1 NRDVIP
7 LPSHEGR
14 YPSAV
19 REGDDCLC
27 LRQHHRDALDPQ
39 DHPRRDL
46 LRLPPV
52 LHRQAEA
59 GRHGWPGGTLPAQVR
74 PPQRERRHV
83 GVTCPPAAR
92 RGRARQGP
100 RPRWPDMTMLD
111 RLAEI
116 ERHYEELERL
126 VSDPAV
132 LADRRR
138 YVALAKERAQLEET
152 VT

>member
-1 NRDVIP
+1 
-7 LPSHEGR
+7 
-14 YPSAV
+14 
-19 REGDDCLC
+19 
-27 LRQHHRDALDPQ
+27 
-39 DHPRRDL
+39 
-46 LRLPPV
+46 
-52 LHRQAEA
+52 
-59 GRHGWPGGTLPAQVR
+59 
-74 PPQRERRHV
+74 
-83 GVTCPPAAR
+83 AAR

-100 RPRWPDMTMLD
+100 RPRWPDITMLD

-152 VT
+152 VTCWRGRRRTPGRNAPHPEALPGEGEEARGVAQKQPPAPATP